1 MDASPNFTY
10 VDSPDSL
17 KSLVRKLAKAERIA
31 LDTEA
36 NSLHQYYQKVCL
48 VQLTFDQENY
58 ILDPLAELTLDPF
71 LELIAKK
78 PLIFHAGDYDLRMM
92 RASFG
97 FVPHKPVF
105 DTMLAAQLLGCASI
119 GLVEVARQYLDIA
132 LTKQGQKSDW
142 SRRPLSPAQLD
153 YASDDTRYLAQLAD
167 TMRGELEALGRLEWH
182 EESCARMVA
191 AATAESERDDDD
203 RWRIKGS
210 GLLDRRTLAFV
221 RAVWEWRD
229 EEAQRADRPPFK
241 ILGNIEII
249 ELAQWSVAHPE
260 SELEEGPRL
269 PRSCTGPRLAK
280 LKGGLRRARQ
290 LPESEWPERRK
301 RSGLPP
307 VPPEEKALLDRLQK
321 ACAGIGEE
329 LGLTASLIASR
340 ATLAQI
346 AHKRPKSHEALLESA
361 PLMRWQAGLIGPKVL
376 PLFQ

>member
-1 MDASPNFTY
+1 MDAPPSFTY
-10 VDSPDSL
+10 VDSADSL
-17 KSLVRKLAKAERIA
+17 KSLVRKLAKTERIA

-58 ILDPLAELTLDPF
+58 ILDPLAGLGLDSF
-71 LELIAKK
+71 LDAIAKK

-97 FVPHKPVF
+97 FVPRKPVF

-132 LTKQGQKSDW
+132 LTKHGQKSDW

-153 YASDDTRYLAQLAD
+153 YACDDTRYLALLAD
-167 TMRGELEALGRLEWH
+167 TMRDELGRLGRLDWH

-191 AATAESERDDDD
+191 VATAESARDDDD
-203 RWRIKGS
+203 RWRIKGA

-241 ILGNIEII
+241 ILGNAELI
-249 ELAQWSVAHPE
+249 ELAQWAATHPE
-260 SELEEGPRL
+260 LELEEGPRL
-269 PRSCTGPRLAK
+269 PRSCAGPRLAK
-280 LKGGLRRARQ
+280 LKGGVRRIRQ
-290 LPESEWPERRK
+290 SPESEWPERRK
-301 RSGLPP
+301 RSGAPP
-307 VPPEEKALLDRLQK
+307 IPPEEKTLIDRLQK
-321 ACAGIGEE
+321 ACAGIAGE
-329 LGLTASLIASR
+329 LGITASVIASR
-340 ATLAQI
+340 GTLAQI
-346 AHKRPKSHEALLESA
+346 AHGRPKNHGALLECA
-361 PLMRWQAGLIGPKVL
+361 PLMHWQAGLIGPKVL